1 MSTFERYTWHPPL
14 VVTGALV
21 IFRAR
26 GGRDRAGVVE
36 AVRTIYDA
44 TGKARH
50 LYGMRPEKSNTLQWV
65 GDDAFQGTRVARG

>member
-1 MSTFERYTWHPPL
+1 MTVFIGYTWHPPL

-65 GDDAFQGTRVARG
+65 GDDAFTGVKRAG